1 MRVLSDLGARLASIV
16 WRGREERE
24 LDEELRFHVDMEAER
39 RQRGGAAA
47 DAARRRGII
56 ALGGVER
63 TKEDVRDA
71 RGTRLFD
78 DTLRDVAFAVRTL
91 ARSPAFAI
99 VVIVTLALGI
109 GGTTAIFSAVDAT
122 LVQPLPY
129 QEPGQLVRL
138 YEGYTG
144 DPSPHNFVSPTMFLA
159 YRERLSSFDHLAAGL
174 TYDNQGAD
182 IGAGGHPRRINVLQI
197 TAGYFAALR
206 RPPALG
212 REFESDEENA
222 APSVILS
229 HHLWADRFHS
239 QASALGAELVMDGR
253 PYTVVGVMPKGY
265 EDPLRPGA
273 DAFIPLDLTPGLD
286 PSNIDNH
293 YLTVIGRLRPETP
306 IARAQAELDA
316 LGLAL
321 GRQYADAARATARL
335 YSLKQDM
342 VGPASRALEL
352 VLGAVGLVLLLV
364 CVNVATL
371 LLVRASA
378 RAHEFALRSALGA
391 QRPRLVR
398 QIMVESLVLALAGD
412 ALGLVLARAAMTGIV
427 HLGSGSVPRL
437 TTLSLDPRL
446 LAFSIVI
453 TSACAV
459 LFGLTP
465 ALRAARTDPIDA
477 LRGEDRALA
486 GSRGHNRL
494 RSTLVT
500 AQVALAFILVVGAGL
515 LLVSFHRLR
524 ALDLGVDTDH
534 TLVFELHLPDTRYDS
549 TARAVFYDDIASR
562 FAHLPGVVAAG
573 GISKL
578 PATGEYHEW
587 GTRPLT
593 GPNVGQKEANV
604 GAQQRVVSGDYF
616 RAAGIHI
623 LEGRAFD
630 ARDAAGTPKRAVIS
644 SLAAAKL
651 FPGVDP
657 IGQLL
662 QTGGFQWQVIG
673 VVPDVAS
680 DVQGDRLPT
689 VYHAHA
695 QFAGDRDWAL
705 TQVVATSGPPDK
717 LVPLIRRIIADRDP
731 QLVMYR
737 PMTLAQAIGAGAAQR
752 KFTLIILSSFALVAM
767 LLAALGLFGA
777 LAYAV
782 KLRSREFGVRMAI
795 GADRGAIRRLVLRQ
809 GFVVTIAG
817 IAIGLVGSVAFARIM
832 TSVIFHVRPLEP
844 SVLGGAAIVILLVGA
859 VAAYL
864 PARRATTVDP
874 RSILQ

>member
-1 MRVLSDLGARLASIV
+1 MRFLSDLGARLASIL

-24 LDEELRFHVDMEAER
+24 LEEELRFHVDMEAEHQR
-39 RQRGGAAA
+39 RRGVAPH
-47 DAARRRGII
+47 AARRRGLI
-56 ALGGVER
+56 ALGGIER

-71 RGTRLFD
+71 RGTRVFD
-78 DTLRDVAFAVRTL
+78 DTLRDVAFGVRTL
-91 ARSPAFAI
+91 ARSPAFAL

-122 LVQPLPY
+122 LVEPLPY

-159 YRERLSSFDHLAAGL
+159 YRERLSSFEQLVAGY
-174 TYDNQGAD
+174 TYDDKGAD
-182 IGAGGHPRRINVLQI
+182 ISRDGQPERIHVLQI

-206 RPPALG
+206 RPPAIG
-212 REFESDEENA
+212 REFSSEEEIA

-229 HHLWADRFHS
+229 HRLWADRFHS
-239 QASALGAELVMDGR
+239 DRTALGAELVMDGR
-253 PYTVVGVMPKGY
+253 PYTVVGVMPNGFV
-265 EDPLRPGA
+265 DPLRPGA
-273 DAFIPLDLTPGLD
+273 DAYVPMDLTPGRD
-286 PSNIDNH
+286 PGNVDNH
-293 YLTVIGRLRPETP
+293 YLTVLGRLRPETP

-316 LGLAL
+316 LGIAL
-321 GRQYADAARATARL
+321 GKEYPDASHAAARL
-335 YSLKQDM
+335 YSLKRDM

-391 QRPRLVR
+391 RRTRLLR
-398 QIMVESLVLALAGD
+398 QILIESLVLALAGD
-412 ALGLVLARAAMTGIV
+412 ALGLVVARVAMTGIV
-427 HLGSGSVPRL
+427 RLGAGSVPRL
-437 TTLSLDPRL
+437 STLTLDPRL

-494 RSTLVT
+494 RSVLVT
-500 AQVALAFILVVGAGL
+500 AQVGLAFILMVGAGL
-515 LLVSFHRLR
+515 LLVSFHRIR
-524 ALDLGVDTDH
+524 SLDLGVDTDH

-549 TARAVFYDDIASR
+549 TARAVFYDAIAAQL
-562 FAHLPGVVAAG
+562 AHLPGVRAAG

-578 PATGEYHEW
+578 PATGEYHDW
-587 GTRPLT
+587 GTRALT
-593 GPNVGQKEANV
+593 GPNAGKKDANV

-616 RAAGIHI
+616 AAAGIRI
-623 LEGRAFD
+623 VEGRAFD
-630 ARDAAGTPKRAVIS
+630 ARDGIGTPKRAVIS
-644 SLAAAKL
+644 SLAAARL
-651 FPGVDP
+651 FPGADP
-657 IGQLL
+657 IGQTLR
-662 QTGGFQWQVIG
+662 TGGFDWEVIG
-673 VVPDVAS
+673 VVPDVSTNAEGE
-680 DVQGDRLPT
+680 QQPI

-695 QFAGDRDWAL
+695 QFAGDRNWAL
-705 TQVVATSGPPDK
+705 TQIIATTGAPGD
-717 LVPLIRRIIADRDP
+717 LVPLVRRTIAGRDP

-737 PMTLAQAIGAGAAQR
+737 PMTLAEAIGAGTAQR
-752 KFTLIILSSFALVAM
+752 KFTLVILTSFAGVAM

-795 GADRGAIRRLVLRQ
+795 GADRGAIRRLVLQQ
-809 GFVVTIAG
+809 GFIVTLSG
-817 IAIGLVGSVAFARIM
+817 ILLGLVGSAAFARVM
-832 TSVIFHVRPLEP
+832 SSVVFHVKPLEP
-844 SVLGGAAIVILLVGA
+844 SVLGGAAVVILVVGA
-859 VAAYL
+859 IAAYL
-864 PARRATTVDP
+864 PARRATAVDP

>member
-1 MRVLSDLGARLASIV
+1 MSVLSDLGARLASIF

-24 LDEELRFHVDMEAER
+24 LEEELRFHVDMEAD
-39 RQRGGAAA
+39 RQRRAGAPA
-47 DAARRRGII
+47 DAARRRGLI
-56 ALGGVER
+56 ALGGIER

-71 RGTRLFD
+71 RGTRVLD
-78 DTLRDVAFAVRTL
+78 DTMRDVAFAARTL
-91 ARSPAFAI
+91 ARSPAFAL

-122 LVQPLPY
+122 LVKPLPY

-138 YEGYTG
+138 YEGFTG
-144 DPSPHNFVSPTMFLA
+144 DPSPHNFVSPTMFLW
-159 YRERLSSFDHLAAGL
+159 YRERLSSFDHFAAGY
-174 TYDNQGAD
+174 TYDDKGAD
-182 IGAGGHPRRINVLQI
+182 IGAGGHSERIHVLEV
-197 TAGYFAALR
+197 TAGYFGALR

-212 REFESDEENA
+212 REFDSQEENG

-239 QASALGAELVMDGR
+239 QPSALGGELVMDGR
-253 PYTVVGVMPKGY
+253 PYTVVGVMPNGFV
-265 EDPLRPGA
+265 DPLRPGA
-273 DAFIPLDLTPGLD
+273 DAWVPLDLTPGRD
-286 PSNIDNH
+286 AGNINNH
-293 YLTVIGRLRPETP
+293 YLSVIGRLRPETP
-306 IARAQAELDA
+306 VGRAQGELDA
-316 LGLAL
+316 LNVTL
-321 GRQYADAARATARL
+321 GRQYPEAAKAIARL

-391 QRPRLVR
+391 RRSRLLR
-398 QIMVESLVLALAGD
+398 QILVESLVLALAGD
-412 ALGLVLARAAMTGIV
+412 ALGLVVARVAMSGV
-427 HLGSGSVPRL
+427 VRLGAGSVPRL
-437 TTLSLDPRL
+437 STLTLDPRL

-494 RSTLVT
+494 RSVLVT
-500 AQVALAFILVVGAGL
+500 AQVGLAFVLMVGAGL
-515 LLVSFHRLR
+515 LLVSFNRLR
-524 ALDLGVDTDH
+524 SLDLGVDADR

-549 TARAVFYDDIASR
+549 TARAVFYDDIAAQ
-562 FAHLPGVVAAG
+562 FARLPGVRAAG

-587 GTRPLT
+587 GTVALT
-593 GPNVGQKEANV
+593 GPIVGQKEADI

-623 LEGRAFD
+623 LAGRAFD
-630 ARDAAGTPKRAVIS
+630 ARDVATAPKRVVIS
-644 SLAAAKL
+644 SIAAARL
-651 FPGVDP
+651 FPGVNP
-657 IGQLL
+657 IGQQLN
-662 QTGGFQWQVIG
+662 TGGFAWDVIG
-673 VVPDVAS
+673 VVPDVAT
-680 DVQGDRLPT
+680 DAEGDRQPT

-705 TQVVATSGPPDK
+705 TQVISTAGAPGDLMP
-717 LVPLIRRIIADRDP
+717 LVQRTIAQRDP

-737 PMTLAQAIGAGAAQR
+737 PMTLADAIGAGTAQR
-752 KFTLIILSSFALVAM
+752 KFTLVILACFALVAV

-795 GADRGAIRRLVLRQ
+795 GADRGTIRRLVLRQ
-809 GFVVTIAG
+809 GFTVTLAG
-817 IAIGLVGSVAFARIM
+817 IAIGLVGSAAFARVM
-832 TSVIFHVRPLEP
+832 TSVVFHVRPLDP
-844 SVLGGAAIVILLVGA
+844 TVLAGAALVILAVGA
-859 VAAYL
+859 IAAYL
-864 PARRATTVDP
+864 PAKRATTVDP